1 MKIQNGIAIVCFF
14 LSGFAGL
21 VYEVSWIRKASLV
34 FGSTTFA
41 VSTVLAV
48 FFSRTGL
55 RKLPVWTNWSKNIAT
70 IEALRTDRSGT
81 WAVRHG
87 KSLPP

>member
-1 MKIQNGIAIVCFF
+1 MKIQNGIAIICFF

-21 VYEVSWIRKASLV
+21 VYEVSWIRKAALV

-48 FFSRTGL
+48 FFSGWLVEVTCSDELVKGRCN
-55 RKLPVWTNWSKNIAT
+55 R
-70 IEALRTDRSGT
+70 
-81 WAVRHG
+81 
-87 KSLPP
+87 